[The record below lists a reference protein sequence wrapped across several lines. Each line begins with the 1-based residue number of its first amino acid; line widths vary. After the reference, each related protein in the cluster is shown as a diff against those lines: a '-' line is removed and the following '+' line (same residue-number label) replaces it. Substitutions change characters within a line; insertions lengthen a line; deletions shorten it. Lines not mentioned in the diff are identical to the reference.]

1 MSKMIN
7 RSTSESS
14 EEGPSVKHLTGRLS
28 SNALERRRVL
38 LTSLGKGS
46 VVIAAASAPLKLL
59 AGQTTISGSSPQQR
73 CSVSGQQSGV
83 HSQTVGGAVCTA
95 HSPGYWHK
103 CDHWLSAQT
112 QLLVLATGYPTFK
125 TIFGGAAEND
135 FTKLSMVALITG
147 VGNDKND
154 NNNCPA
160 SYPTTKLGVSSS
172 SEWHWACAWMNAVAG
187 TVSGSGIMNFP
198 YTPAE
203 VIAFY
208 QGSNAAAALAF
219 FTSIEGAGF
228 GGPPN

>member
-7 RSTSESS
+7 RSTLESP

-28 SNALERRRVL
+28 SDALERRRVL

-46 VVIAAASAPLKLL
+46 AVIAAASAPLKLL
-59 AGQTTISGSSPQQR
+59 AGQTTISGSSPQLR

-112 QLLVLATGYPTFK
+112 QLLVLTGPSYPTFK
-125 TIFGGAAEND
+125 TIFGGTTTND

-147 VGNDKND
+147 IGNND
-154 NNNCPA
+154 NCPA
-160 SYPTTKLGVSSS
+160 SYPTTELGVSSS

-208 QGSNAAAALAF
+208 NGTNAGQAYTF
-219 FTSIEGAGF
+219 FTSIEGVGF
-228 GGPPN
+228 GGQGH

>member
-7 RSTSESS
+7 RSTSESP

-28 SNALERRRVL
+28 SDALARRRVL

-46 VVIAAASAPLKLL
+46 AVIAAASSPLKLL
-59 AGQTTISGSSPQQR
+59 AGQTTIGAGVAAAGQR
-73 CSVSGQQSGV
+73 CSRSGQMSGV

-103 CDHWLSAQT
+103 CDHWLSVQT
-112 QLLVLATGYPTFK
+112 NLLVAGGDYPTFK
-125 TIFGGAAEND
+125 TIFSGTTVNA
-135 FTKLSMVALITG
+135 FTSLSMVALITG
-147 VGNDKND
+147 IGNND
-154 NNNCPA
+154 RCPK
-160 SYPTTKLGVSSS
+160 SYPTTNLGVSSS
-172 SEWHWACAWMNAVAG
+172 PEWHWACAWMNAVAG
-187 TVSGSGIMNFP
+187 IVPGSGIINFP
-198 YTPAE
+198 YTPTE

-208 QGSNAAAALAF
+208 NGSNAASAYTF